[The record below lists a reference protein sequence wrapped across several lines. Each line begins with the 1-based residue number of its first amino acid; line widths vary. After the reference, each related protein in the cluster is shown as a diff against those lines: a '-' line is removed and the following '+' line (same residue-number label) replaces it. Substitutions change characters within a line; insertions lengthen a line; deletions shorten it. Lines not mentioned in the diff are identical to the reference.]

1 MLSDHEYQALDWT
14 PSNASFHYEGLVRIG
29 TIGDGSCY
37 FHAIA
42 KSFFTPYKLGKLD
55 GTVLNRSEFIRKLR
69 KDLANKL
76 SEPVDSANQQNVR
89 YYDLLSRGK
98 LGELSRGLPQ
108 LSLENMKKLLDSS
121 LSVDNRFNEF
131 VSNVLNKDIYLLDFL
146 KKDVYVTG
154 DDADILYKGRDSIIL
169 LTMPGHYELVGLT
182 TEQGI
187 QTLFPSNHPLI
198 RKIRDRIS
206 YLIVTGSRS

>member
-1 MLSDHEYQALDWT
+1 MLSDHEYQALDWN

-42 KSFFTPYKLGKLD
+42 KSFFTPYKLCKLN

-76 SEPVDSANQQNVR
+76 SEPVDPTNQQGLI

-98 LGELSRGLPQ
+98 LLELSAELPQ
-108 LSLENMKKLLDSS
+108 LSIKNMKKLLDSS

-131 VSNVLNKDIYLLDFL
+131 VSNILNKDIYLLDFL

-169 LTMPGHYELVGLT
+169 LTMPGHYELIGLT
-182 TEQGI
+182 TDQGI
-187 QTLFPSNHPLI
+187 QTLFPPNHPII

-206 YLIVTGSRS
+206 HLITGSKS